1 MPADTLIPTMRLRPW
16 VAVLS
21 FVMVAKTLSAADE
34 RAPAVPVVRSA
45 ASYVQPIDLAAL
57 ATRYQALPVRDR
69 ELIRLFLEGAQRY
82 VLAREDG
89 AFPDAGGEHWR
100 NIAERAH
107 GAAVLSLVPNDW
119 PADLNHRCQQQSIEF
134 INEFVAQYRKEP
146 LFLPP
151 GTNNRGWQASWWAGE
166 MGTAAWF
173 LWDQLSPAVQ
183 YDVADMVV
191 FHADRIAAEK
201 PGARVN
207 LDTESETVAWN
218 TCILSLAVNMLHN
231 HPHNPQWQEAA
242 KRYAYT
248 IFATPRDTTD
258 DTPGDDGK
266 PIKDWVGGANI
277 HDDFTLEN
285 HNRFHIDYVMTCYR
299 FFIHGEAMYRLGGI
313 PVPKAFHHHTRDVWE
328 QVLLPCS
335 DAAKFAVFVSDNDWK
350 RYHLWTESPA
360 ADGFVALTE
369 SSPLASALEKASL
382 LNAVDYWRRKFPK
395 DFAFPNP
402 YVCGKAWTPRI
413 ADIVLVHLLSSP
425 LPDPLPSSAVET
437 NLVGV
442 HQKRDIGL
450 VTQYSPAGSFRSFYW
465 QPGPVVRHV
474 QPKDDPALVL
484 PISTNFVP
492 LLDGKPAEGAGTKT
506 YTGMGDNWFWVLRR
520 EPRGVQEA
528 FVSLPNESVVMLSE
542 ISVAALKGVKRI
554 DSVVTVE
561 KPYDKIVATFAGG
574 QASYRY
580 GDAKWDRSDRETGL
594 ELKTNWINLNDRIG
608 YVALNLS
615 HDASSMILPKPGER
629 GALGLHHLAN
639 LGHDLALITVALPN
653 QAHEKTAAAA
663 AKVSGSRGGDW
674 MGCQLSPFF
683 VWANFGD
690 QEVAIRSPSA
700 PMGPTTA
707 KAPPHSVVILQ
718 EDRGWAP
725 LK

>member
-1 MPADTLIPTMRLRPW
+1 MPA
-16 VAVLS
+16 VH
-21 FVMVAKTLSAADE
+21 
-34 RAPAVPVVRSA
+34 SA

-57 ATRYQALPVRDR
+57 ATRYRSLPERDR
-69 ELIRLFLEGAQRY
+69 DLIRLYLEGAQRY
-82 VLAREDG
+82 VLSREDG

-107 GAAVLSLVPNDW
+107 GAAVLSLLPNDW
-119 PADLNHRCQQQSIEF
+119 PAELNRRCQQQSIEF
-134 INEFVAQYRKEP
+134 VTEFVAQYRKEP

-151 GTNNRGWQASWWAGE
+151 DANNRGWQASWWAGE

-183 YDVADMVV
+183 NDVADMVV
-191 FHADRIAAEK
+191 FHADRIAAQK
-201 PGARVN
+201 PGARVD
-207 LDTESETVAWN
+207 LDTEAETVAWN
-218 TCILSLAVNMLHN
+218 TCILSLAVNMLPK
-231 HPHNPQWQEAA
+231 HPHNAQWQEAA

-266 PIKDWVGGANI
+266 PIKDWVAGANI
-277 HDDFTLEN
+277 HDDYALEN

-299 FFIHGEAMYRLGGI
+299 FFIHGEAMYRLGGN

-328 QVLLPCS
+328 QVLLPCTDGS
-335 DAAKFAVFVSDNDWK
+335 KFAVFVSDNDWK

-360 ADGFVALTE
+360 ADGFIALTE
-369 SSPLASALEKASL
+369 SSPLASALEEASL
-382 LNAVDYWRRKFPK
+382 RNAVDYWRQRFPK
-395 DFAFPNP
+395 AFAFPNP

-413 ADIVLVHLLSSP
+413 ADIVLVHLLSPLMP
-425 LPDPLPSSAVET
+425 LPKPLASEDVE
-437 NLVGV
+437 NKLVGV

-492 LLDGKPAEGAGTKT
+492 LLDGKPAEGADTQT
-506 YTGMGDNWFWVLRR
+506 YTGKGNNWFWVLRSD
-520 EPRGVQEA
+520 PRGVQEA
-528 FVSLPNESVVMLSE
+528 FVSLPNESVVMLSA
-542 ISVAALKGVKRI
+542 ISAGVLKGLKRI
-554 DSVVTVE
+554 DGVVIVE
-561 KPYDKIVATFAGG
+561 RPYDKIVAAFAGG
-574 QASYRY
+574 RASYHF
-580 GDAKWDRSDRETGL
+580 GDANWVRSDQKSGL

-615 HDASSMILPKPGER
+615 HDPSAMILPKPGER
-629 GALGLHHLAN
+629 GALHLHQLAN
-639 LGHDLALITVALPN
+639 LGHDLSIVTIALPN
-653 QAHEKTAAAA
+653 HDHLATEVTAM
-663 AKVSGSRGGDW
+663 KVSALRGGDW
-674 MGCQLSPFF
+674 MSCKLSPFY

-690 QEVAIRSPSA
+690 QEDAVQAPAALEGTISA
-700 PMGPTTA
+700 N
-707 KAPPHSVVILQ
+707 APPHSVVILQ
-718 EDRGWAP
+718 EGQGWAP